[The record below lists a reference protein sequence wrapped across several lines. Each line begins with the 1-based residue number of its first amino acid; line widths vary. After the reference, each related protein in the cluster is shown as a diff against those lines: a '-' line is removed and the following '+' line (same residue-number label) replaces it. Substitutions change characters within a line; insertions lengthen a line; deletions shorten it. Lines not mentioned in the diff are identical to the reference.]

1 MKNLTDLMQLITKAI
16 QQNSEYQND
25 WFFNFS
31 GHVNQLD
38 IKYYFTGWEMDKKSN
53 HCEWCKIDLSNEEQ
67 IQEAYWFIKTKLKTG
82 L

>member
-1 MKNLTDLMQLITKAI
+1 MKTLTDLMQLITKAI

-38 IKYYFTGWEMDKKSN
+38 IKYYFTGWESN
-53 HCEWCKIDLSNEEQ
+53 REKTHSESCKIYLSDKEQ
-67 IQEAYWFIKTKLKTG
+67 IQAAYWFIKTKLK
-82 L
+82 